1 MNNKI
6 SGLRLILLHLIAISF
21 VIINISDVKIS
32 GFSSVAPLFSLMI
45 IFYFS
50 VFKKVFNIWFI
61 FVLGVWVDSLSG
73 QHLGIT
79 SLCYIFLIKI
89 FLLFNGKAFV
99 VENFR
104 QIWQQFAIFCFSF
117 LFIKYLFVSAF
128 IGSFLSIYGL
138 LIQFVIS
145 SLSYVLMHKFFD
157 YLNKKLL
164 EN

>member
-6 SGLRLILLHLIAISF
+6 SGLRLILLYLIAISF

-32 GFSSVAPLFSLMI
+32 GFSSIAPLFSLMI

-50 VFKKVFNIWFI
+50 VLKKVFNIWFI
-61 FVLGVWVDSLSG
+61 FILGVWTDALGG

-79 SLCYIFLIKI
+79 PLTYIFLIKI

-99 VENFR
+99 AENFR
-104 QIWQQFAIFCFSF
+104 QIWQQFIIFCFAF

-128 IGSFLSIYGL
+128 VGSFLSIYAL
-138 LIQFVIS
+138 LMQFIIS
-145 SLSYVLMHKFFD
+145 SLSYVLMHRFFD